1 MSKEYNDKAI
11 ITRTETLCCSL
22 SLCLYCFTGQI
33 IFIRY
38 DPSICFDQYAVIP
51 MMFGFGDDESP
62 LVETADALEELVIA
76 YASGV
81 LQESLDLASR
91 RGLVKS
97 NGKALGPPTA
107 EDVMTVVRRDG
118 KKSNRV
124 EELLI
129 MQREIKVIQEMEKT
143 DEESL
148 AKLVQ

>member
-1 MSKEYNDKAI
+1 M
-11 ITRTETLCCSL
+11 THP
-22 SLCLYCFTGQI
+22 
-33 IFIRY
+33 Y
-38 DPSICFDQYAVIP
+38 DSDQYAVIP

-91 RGLVKS
+91 RGRVKS

>member
-1 MSKEYNDKAI
+1 MSGRDVTTGTTTKRQRADGEGGSAPA
-11 ITRTETLCCSL
+11 TSTSL
-22 SLCLYCFTGQI
+22 RGT
-33 IFIRY
+33 FIR
-38 DPSICFDQYAVIP
+38 DLIP

-91 RGLVKS
+91 RGRVKS
-97 NGKALGPPTA
+97 NGKPLGPPTA